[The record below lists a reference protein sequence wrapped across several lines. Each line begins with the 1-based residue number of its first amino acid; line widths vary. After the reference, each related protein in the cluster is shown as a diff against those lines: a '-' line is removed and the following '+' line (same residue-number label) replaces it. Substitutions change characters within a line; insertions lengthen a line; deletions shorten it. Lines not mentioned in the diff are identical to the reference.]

1 MNTSAVITGLGLIT
15 PLACGVQA
23 NWQALL
29 AGRSL
34 RDHGKI
40 QPTLPVADAPDRV
53 SALALIAARQAI
65 QSAPN
70 FLQDSD
76 PASTSSRCALI
87 VGTSK
92 GPIDQWLADH
102 ARSFLTNIA
111 TSDNEKGGELHFSP
125 FKPNLGL
132 HTISQWLDRQL
143 PLAQGPRLT
152 ISAACASGLIA
163 LIRGVMML
171 RSNQA
176 DRVLVVAAESSLHPI
191 FLASFKRLG
200 VLSPPDQLLRPL
212 DVRRNGFFISEAAA
226 AICLERRQARPTELV
241 IDRFAQ
247 GGDAYHLTGADPSGR
262 IQRYCLTRAIDG
274 RPVDLVHAHATG
286 TQLNDPIE
294 LAAIDASLAGISPTA
309 RPGRRADLPLVYAH
323 KAAIGHTLGASGLVS
338 LVLNC
343 LMHKHGCV
351 AGNINTDQPLQV
363 ENLQIGCQAITRPI
377 LRSVAI
383 ASGFGGATAAVSL
396 RTT

>member
-1 MNTSAVITGLGLIT
+1 M
-15 PLACGVQA
+15 
-23 NWQALL
+23 
-29 AGRSL
+29 AGC
-34 RDHGKI
+34 
-40 QPTLPVADAPDRV
+40 
-53 SALALIAARQAI
+53 
-65 QSAPN
+65 
-70 FLQDSD
+70 
-76 PASTSSRCALI
+76 RCAPLF
-87 VGTSK
+87 
-92 GPIDQWLADH
+92 
-102 ARSFLTNIA
+102 ARRR
-111 TSDNEKGGELHFSP
+111 TSDNAKGGKLHFSP
-125 FKPNLGL
+125 FEPGLGL

-143 PLAQGPRLT
+143 HLPQGPRLT

-171 RSNQA
+171 QSNQA

-200 VLSPPDQLLRPL
+200 VLSPPDQPLRPL

-226 AICLERRQARPTELV
+226 AICLERRQTTPNELV

-247 GGDAYHLTGADPSGR
+247 GGDAYHLTGAEPGGR
-262 IQRYCLTRAIDG
+262 IQRYCLMRAIAG
-274 RPVDLVHAHATG
+274 RSVDLVHAHATG

-294 LAAIDASLAGISPTA
+294 LAAIEASLADVSPTV
-309 RPGRRADLPLVYAH
+309 RPGSRADLPLVYAH

-343 LMHKHGCV
+343 LMHQYDCV
-351 AGNINTDQPLQV
+351 PGNINTDQPLQA
-363 ENLQIGCQAITRPI
+363 ENLQIGCEAIVRPI
-377 LRSVAI
+377 RRSVAI